1 MLACRAAHA
10 VAAAFI
16 ARYCRA
22 VAHTTTACA
31 ANAGARRHTATP

>member
-1 MLACRAAHA
+1 MLPRWPAHA
-10 VAAAFI
+10 VAAAFV

-22 VAHTTTACA
+22 VAHTAITCA